1 MGNETT
7 IRNKEKQN
15 YSDNSIIAINT
26 STRNLNTSH
35 SNETNFKDK
44 KNRTNL
50 NSNCLS
56 CIVPCI
62 SNQDIDLFDQ
72 EDITIQD
79 SVIVNKTASDK
90 TINTKSNEL
99 NNVQININNYFSQ
112 DETLN
117 NENKIYTAE
126 DSIFTNNPLD
136 KSYFNLKSKYNRK
149 SKNAESVLSSFAIND
164 KSNSIESTFQLKSCF
179 KNKGKKK
186 SKVNLNIYL
195 KEQNVNFID
204 QNNFFKVNTI
214 SICDLVPSQDL
225 NINKHKISSNS
236 LSKNRNNYIYGKS
249 LSGTI
254 KLKSSKTISDILNKD
269 EYLSRFIQR
278 KKTGIKTIETD
289 EIKTPVSYYLK
300 IVFI

>member
-15 YSDNSIIAINT
+15 YCENSLIAVNT
-26 STRNLNTSH
+26 SNRNLNTSF
-35 SNETNFKDK
+35 SNEINFREK
-44 KNRTNL
+44 KIKNL
-50 NSNCLS
+50 NNNCLS

-79 SVIVNKTASDK
+79 TIIVNKTASDK

-99 NNVQININNYFSQ
+99 NNVQININNYYSQ

-149 SKNAESVLSSFAIND
+149 SKAESVLSSFAIND
-164 KSNSIESTFQLKSCF
+164 KSNSIESTYQLKSCF
-179 KNKGKKK
+179 KNKNKKK

-195 KEQNVNFID
+195 KDQNVNLID

-214 SICDLVPSQDL
+214 SICDLLVPNPDDL
-225 NINKHKISSNS
+225 IINKHKNSSNS

-249 LSGTI
+249 LSGTVN
-254 KLKSSKTISDILNKD
+254 LKSSKTLTDIINKD